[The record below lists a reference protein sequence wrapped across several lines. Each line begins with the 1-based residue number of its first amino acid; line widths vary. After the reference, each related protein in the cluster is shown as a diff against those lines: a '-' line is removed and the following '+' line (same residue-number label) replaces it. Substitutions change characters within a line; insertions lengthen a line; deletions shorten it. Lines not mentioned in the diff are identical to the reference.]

1 MHGQSAPL
9 PHLSKDSS
17 SRLHAP
23 LIAKGASEPLPNVRS
38 EARREDSI
46 AAFLLKRARVS
57 NRLFSTDSS
66 SLPNIIEDEAGD
78 GLTPWQA
85 SLNLVKATIGA
96 GSMGLPFAFR
106 QGGPAPFSFGI
117 TLLMGA
123 ICAYTIVL
131 IVKSERKLS
140 SKATNGTDEDPFITK
155 TSEQS
160 PKATRALTF
169 PEIGAAAFPNLSFTL
184 CGARFNAVELLL
196 HVIVQV
202 IVLGVCVA
210 YTDFIA
216 QTLPSL
222 WPDTFDAGLSIL
234 LVVPF
239 FICTAMLRSF
249 SVLAITS
256 VIGDVAVMAAFIAV
270 VAYGFASSD
279 YGHLHIPMEP
289 VGHEVV
295 GFVQTATFLFAVHAN
310 MLPIAQAMK
319 DPETQFELTLY
330 KTFACIVL
338 VNGVFAFLCYGTPAP
353 QKHSIR
359 TVIDATKNII
369 ISRLVFV
376 LVTLNPIP
384 ATSVR
389 TPATKPNNSQV
400 KNPLIKLY

>member
-1 MHGQSAPL
+1 
-9 PHLSKDSS
+9 
-17 SRLHAP
+17 
-23 LIAKGASEPLPNVRS
+23 
-38 EARREDSI
+38 
-46 AAFLLKRARVS
+46 
-57 NRLFSTDSS
+57 
-66 SLPNIIEDEAGD
+66 
-78 GLTPWQA
+78 
-85 SLNLVKATIGA
+85 
-96 GSMGLPFAFR
+96 MGLPFAFR

-338 VNGVFAFLCYGTPAP
+338 VNGVFAFLCYG
-353 QKHSIR
+353 
-359 TVIDATKNII
+359 
-369 ISRLVFV
+369 LFV
-376 LVTLNPIP
+376 DDVASPVTLNLGCAPGTIKDNVCGEQAAGASGGITHVVIVGVQVLLCIDRSSLSP
-384 ATSVR
+384 SCWLYFLLGVLAEERTS
-389 TPATKPNNSQV
+389 
-400 KNPLIKLY
+400 